1 MAYADRN
8 KEERFLRQHR
18 DETAN
23 NLKWASLLGAAIMI
37 GFMWQD
43 TLISTVGYKAINIRL
58 FGALPVSALAWY
70 LSRNLVSR
78 RFISYISAF
87 FWLSYACF
95 TIAIFIIYEPGPYG
109 LTSSAGL
116 GSFLLILF
124 GIFAF
129 SNLRFWASLL
139 VGLLILLAY
148 AVSVALWT
156 KVVFIDFIMGDLLTA
171 VALFIGAATKTLF
184 TDRARR
190 RQFETS
196 EQLSESYATVEQ
208 QVQERTAELTGE
220 ITLRKQ
226 ADMELQNSEKKYRS
240 LVENIND
247 MIYTLDSFGRFT
259 YVSPIIEKFS
269 SYKAGDLIGK
279 DFADFVYP
287 DDLPGLIDSFN
298 LTVQGEQ
305 TPYEYRILD
314 GDKIRYVR
322 SSSQLILKDGVV
334 TGLTGVLTDIT
345 DRKHIEEKLQKSETN
360 LKEAQA
366 LTHMGSWEFN
376 IANQEHFW
384 SDEMCSIYEFDPES
398 GEPTFEH
405 LLAKIHPDDRERINI
420 SFKQA
425 LAEQKPLHEE
435 YRIFLSNDNEKL
447 IEASG
452 YPIFDDSGNLIRYSG
467 TSQDIT
473 KRKQAE
479 EKLYQTLDR
488 LKNAVSATFQVMVSA
503 IEMRDPY
510 TAGHQ
515 IRVANIASAIATEMG
530 LSQDR
535 IEGIRLAG
543 SIHDIGKLSI
553 PAEILSKPTKLSELE
568 FSLIKTHAR
577 QGYEMLKNVESPWP
591 LAEIVYQHHE
601 QIDGSGYPRKLKGND
616 ILIEARILNLA
627 DVVESMASHRPY
639 RPAKGIKEALEEIE
653 KNSGILYDEAVTDAC
668 LRLFREKGYHLEL
681 T

>member
-208 QVQERTAELTGE
+208 QVQERTSELTGE
-220 ITLRKQ
+220 ITNRK
-226 ADMELQNSEKKYRS
+226 
-240 LVENIND
+240 
-247 MIYTLDSFGRFT
+247 
-259 YVSPIIEKFS
+259 
-269 SYKAGDLIGK
+269 KA
-279 DFADFVYP
+279 
-287 DDLPGLIDSFN
+287 
-298 LTVQGEQ
+298 
-305 TPYEYRILD
+305 
-314 GDKIRYVR
+314 
-322 SSSQLILKDGVV
+322 
-334 TGLTGVLTDIT
+334 
-345 DRKHIEEKLQKSETN
+345 EEKLQNT
-360 LKEAQA
+360 L
-366 LTHMGSWEFN
+366 
-376 IANQEHFW
+376 
-384 SDEMCSIYEFDPES
+384 ES
-398 GEPTFEH
+398 
-405 LLAKIHPDDRERINI
+405 L
-420 SFKQA
+420 
-425 LAEQKPLHEE
+425 
-435 YRIFLSNDNEKL
+435 
-447 IEASG
+447 
-452 YPIFDDSGNLIRYSG
+452 
-467 TSQDIT
+467 
-473 KRKQAE
+473 RKAIG
-479 EKLYQTLDR
+479 
-488 LKNAVSATFQVMVSA
+488 ATIQVMVSA
-503 IEMRDPY
+503 IESRDPY

-515 IRVANIASAIATEMG
+515 KRSSALARDIATEMG
-530 LSQDR
+530 LPPEKID
-535 IEGIRLAG
+535 GIRMAG
-543 SIHDIGKLSI
+543 SIHDIGKMSI
-553 PAEILSKPTKLSELE
+553 PSEILSKPTNLSEFE
-568 FSLIKTHAR
+568 FPLIKEHA
-577 QGYEMLKNVESPWP
+577 QKGYDILKDVESPWP

-601 QIDGSGYPRKLKGND
+601 RMDGSGYPRNLKGEE
-616 ILIEARILNLA
+616 ILMEARILAVA

-639 RPAKGIKEALEEIE
+639 RPAKGIKVALEEIE
-653 KNSGILYDEAVTDAC
+653 NNSGTLYDETVVDAC
-668 LRLFREKGYHLEL
+668 LRLFREKGYQLEQI
-681 T
+681 